1 MRAKFTALSVALLAA
16 AMIAAG
22 CAKSGGGGGST
33 TTTGGTTGATTPATT
48 PAASGTPIQLAFET
62 NNTSSYWTIANK
74 GTDAAVADLK
84 KAGIDVNVQFQ
95 IPADGTAATQKSQVD
110 DLLAKG
116 VQGIAISP
124 VDPKDQTQMINDAE
138 KKTHVFTQDSD
149 APLSSRECYVGTDN
163 VAAGVEEGQ
172 QILKALPN
180 GGQIMLFVGKKD
192 AQNAKDRYQG
202 IVNALKGSKIQILDV
217 RTDDTDHTKAV
228 SNVSDTL
235 VKYPNIAGLVGLWSY
250 NGPAIATAVK
260 TAGKVGKVKIICFD
274 QEDGTMAGIKDGT
287 ITATVVQDPYQI
299 GYQSITML
307 AKLVKGDKTVIPAN
321 KMKIIPTEVVDKSN
335 IDTYWA
341 QLKKMTGGS

>member
-1 MRAKFTALSVALLAA
+1 MRAKITALSAALLVAA
-16 AMIAAG
+16 LFAAG
-22 CAKSGGGGGST
+22 CGPKSNSGGSTST
-33 TTTGGTTGATTPATT
+33 TTTGTTGGAAPA
-48 PAASGTPIQLAFET
+48 PAPSGAAIQLAFET
-62 NNTSSYWTIANK
+62 NNPSDYWTIAHK
-74 GTDAAVADLK
+74 GTDAAVADLA
-84 KAGIDVNVQFQ
+84 KAGINVNVQFQ
-95 IPADGTAATQKSQVD
+95 MPADATAATQKQQVD
-110 DLLAKG
+110 DLLVKG

-124 VDPKDQTQMINDAE
+124 VDPKDQVQEINDAE
-138 KKTHVFTQDSD
+138 KKAHIFTQDSD
-149 APLSSRECYVGTDN
+149 APGSDRECYVGTDN
-163 VAAGVEEGQ
+163 VAAGVQEGQ

-180 GGQIMLFVGKKD
+180 GGKIMVFVGKAD

-202 IVNALKGSKIQILDV
+202 IVNALKGSKVTIIDE
-217 RTDDTDHTKAV
+217 RTDDADHTKAV

-235 VKYPNIAGLVGLWSY
+235 VKYPDIAGLVGLWSY

-307 AKLVKGDKTVIPAN
+307 TKLIKGDKTVIPAN
-321 KMKIIPTEVVDKSN
+321 KMQIIPTEVVDKSN

-341 QLKKMTGGS
+341 QLKKQTGKS